1 VARGRLTLRRRESFA
16 GVLFVLPALAV
27 VVGVCLFPVLYNVWM
42 SFFGVTLEN
51 LGKHPPFAGF
61 ANYIRIARDRDFLSA
76 LGLTCFYSIT
86 SSFFAV
92 ALGLV
97 AALALASP
105 FRGRNLCRTLFL
117 FPYIAPVVAVTFV
130 WRWIFAAHGGAVA
143 NWTLMNAGL
152 ISEPV
157 SWLSERPF
165 ALATVILFQAWR
177 YFPFAMLLIIA
188 RLQAIPKELYEA
200 AAIDGAGAPARFL
213 FITLPELKPILGVL
227 FLLRVVWTFNKF
239 DDIFLLTGGAA
250 GTKVLPILTY
260 EYAFK
265 LHRIGQ
271 GAACAMY
278 LLAILAV
285 LIIVYQ
291 KTVLKWED

>member
-1 VARGRLTLRRRESFA
+1 VAGGRLSLRRRESLA
-16 GVLFVLPALAV
+16 GILFVLPVLIV
-27 VVGVCLFPVLYNVWM
+27 VAGVSLFPVLYNIWM
-42 SFFGVTLEN
+42 SFFAVRLEN
-51 LGKHPPFAGF
+51 LGGHPPFAGLG
-61 ANYIRIARDRDFLSA
+61 NYLRIARDRYFLSS
-76 LGLTCFYSIT
+76 LGLTCFYSVV
-86 SSFFAV
+86 SSLLAV

-105 FRGRNLCRTLFL
+105 FRGRNLCRSLFL
-117 FPYIAPVVAVTFV
+117 FPYIAPVVAVAFV

-143 NWTLMNAGL
+143 NWTLMQAGL
-152 ISEPV
+152 LSQPV
-157 SWLSERPF
+157 SWLSESPF
-165 ALATVILFQAWR
+165 ALCIVILFQAWR

-188 RLQAIPKELYEA
+188 RLQAVPRELYEA
-200 AAIDGAGAPARFL
+200 SAIDGAGPVAQFL
-213 FITLPELKPILGVL
+213 FVTLPELKPILGVL

-271 GAACAMY
+271 GAASAMY

-285 LIIVYQ
+285 LIVIYQ
-291 KTVLKWED
+291 NTVLKWED